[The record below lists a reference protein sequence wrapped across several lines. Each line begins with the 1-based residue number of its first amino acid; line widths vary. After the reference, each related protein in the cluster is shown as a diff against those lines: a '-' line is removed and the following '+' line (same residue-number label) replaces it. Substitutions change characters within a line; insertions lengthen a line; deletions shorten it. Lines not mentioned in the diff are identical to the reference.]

1 MYFYLMLNMF
11 LFFLFYC
18 FSFLFFDNID
28 DEDGEFKS
36 KDDREYRYIV
46 EIEKLRVIWNTERR
60 CYLDFLVIKR
70 CV

>member
-1 MYFYLMLNMF
+1 MF

-46 EIEKLRVIWNTERR
+46 EIEKLRVIWNMERR

>member
-1 MYFYLMLNMF
+1 MF

-36 KDDREYRYIV
+36 KDDREYCYIV
-46 EIEKLRVIWNTERR
+46 EIEKLRVFWNTERR